1 MLNFL
6 PGSGVFALAGLV
18 AAAGPILIHLLNRRR
33 FRVVNWAAMD
43 FLLEALQRNRK
54 MLQLRD
60 LLLLALRTACVL
72 LFGLALA
79 RPYFSNTDAK
89 VESNQPLHAILIV
102 DNSMS
107 MGYEALGGT
116 LLDEAR
122 QKARD
127 FIGELPEGSR
137 ISILPLCGSATGF
150 SRDAYRTKE
159 DAREALSK
167 IEVVDRTGTAAQA
180 ADLALEAKDTVPD
193 MPAKRVVFLGDQ
205 QVINWPAES
214 LSAQLKDLPEMQV
227 VSIAPQAS
235 ENTWISDFTLQD
247 GIADV
252 ETPAVFSATVRHE
265 GSQPRSNVQ
274 VTLSVDGTEV
284 GSETI
289 DLEPDQSREVTFQYR
304 FDVAAEAG
312 KPVFVPA
319 QVSIPQDHLK
329 QDDSR
334 VLSVPVVA
342 ALPVVFV
349 DQYGPD
355 EDAKKNH
362 YGETRHLR
370 RLLSPVTQ
378 RGDTNRQLVQIQH
391 KRIDQLDRPTLE
403 DARVVVIAGVASPEG
418 AVPLLRDFVKQGGQL
433 VIAAGADFDVAAW
446 NQAAWLDGAGVL
458 PTPLKG
464 LVGKLPEESPEAKP
478 FYLSYKSMAHDYFH
492 LAGVSNEE
500 LQDLYGLPVFFK
512 AVEAEVDAGLTDS
525 LVAAESKRI
534 EAQRGVLAK
543 ADEQRKLWT
552 EKEAKGTL
560 SDEDR
565 SAKAREQEELLAIAP
580 NWLLWTSQ
588 QQNLATTDDAD
599 LKPGDLAERTRPR
612 MLAAFDNGLPFLIER
627 NIGRG
632 RVLFVSSGTFS
643 SWNTLPKTNTILLF
657 DRILREMLENTLP
670 QRNLDSVEQETI
682 PVTDRYAAYELSRP
696 DGTRELLTVDALG
709 ADVYGVT
716 VRNATSR
723 GIYKVT
729 ARKPDQSAEHEGL
742 ETKIWEVPLAVN
754 GPSNESQLAVLDQAG
769 LKTRMGDASYRWIG
783 RGETISLEGSQV
795 RGQDLWKWLIGLVIV
810 CLLAELLVLARPVL
824 ARERAA

>member
-6 PGSGVFALAGLV
+6 PGSSIFAVAGLV
-18 AAAGPILIHLLNRRR
+18 AAAGPIIIHLLNRRR

-54 MLQLRD
+54 ILHLRD
-60 LLLLALRTACVL
+60 LLLLALRTACVA

-89 VESNQPLHAILIV
+89 IESNQPLHAILIV

-107 MGYEALGGT
+107 MGYAALGGT

-122 QKARD
+122 QKARE

-137 ISILPLCGSATGF
+137 ISILPLCGSSSGF

-159 DAREALSK
+159 DAREALDK
-167 IEVVDRTGTAAQA
+167 IEVVDRSGSAAQA
-180 ADLALEAKDTVPD
+180 ADLALEAKNTVPD

-227 VSIAPQAS
+227 VAIGPQQP
-235 ENTWISDFTLQD
+235 ENTWISEFTLQD
-247 GIADV
+247 GIADI

-265 GSQPRSNVQ
+265 GTQPRSNVQ
-274 VTLSVDGTEV
+274 VTLSIDGAEV

-329 QDDSR
+329 QDDTR

-349 DQYGPD
+349 DQYGGD
-355 EDAKKNH
+355 EDAKRNH

-378 RGDTNRQLVQIQH
+378 RGETNRQLVQIEH

-403 DARVVVIAGVASPEG
+403 DARLVVIAGVASPEG

-433 VIAAGADFDVAAW
+433 VIAAGADFDAAAW

-458 PTPLKG
+458 PAPLKG
-464 LVGKLPEESPEAKP
+464 LVGKLPEESAEAKP

-492 LAGVSNEE
+492 LAGVSSEE

-512 AVEAEVDAGLTDS
+512 AVEADADAAAVDA
-525 LVAAESKRI
+525 LVAAETKRI
-534 EAQRGVLAK
+534 DAERKLIAQ
-543 ADEQRKLWT
+543 ADEDRKKWN

-560 SDEDR
+560 SEEER
-565 SAKAREQEELLAIAP
+565 ATRTREQEELRAIAP
-580 NWLLWTSQ
+580 NWLLWSTA
-588 QQNLATTDDAD
+588 QQNLASGDDAD
-599 LKPGDLAERTRPR
+599 LTPADLADRSRPR
-612 MLAAFDNGLPFLIER
+612 VLAAFDNGLPFLVER
-627 NIGRG
+627 SIGRG
-632 RVLFVSSGTFS
+632 RVLLVASGTFS

-670 QRNLDSVEQETI
+670 QRNLESVEQETI
-682 PVTDRYAAYELSRP
+682 PVTDRYAAYQLTRP
-696 DGTRELLTVDALG
+696 DGTQELLTVDALG
-709 ADVYGVT
+709 AEDYGVT
-716 VRNATSR
+716 VRNATQR

-729 ARKPDQSAEHEGL
+729 ARKPDPSAEHEGL
-742 ETKIWEVPLAVN
+742 ENKLWEVPLAVN
-754 GPSNESQLAVLDQAG
+754 GPARESQLAALDEAG
-769 LKTRMGDASYRWIG
+769 LRSRMGDASYRWIG
-783 RGETISLEGSQV
+783 RGESISLEGSQV
-795 RGQDLWKWLIGLVIV
+795 RGQDLWKWLLGLVIL
-810 CLLAELLVLARPVL
+810 CLLAELLVLARPMLVK
-824 ARERAA
+824 ERAT